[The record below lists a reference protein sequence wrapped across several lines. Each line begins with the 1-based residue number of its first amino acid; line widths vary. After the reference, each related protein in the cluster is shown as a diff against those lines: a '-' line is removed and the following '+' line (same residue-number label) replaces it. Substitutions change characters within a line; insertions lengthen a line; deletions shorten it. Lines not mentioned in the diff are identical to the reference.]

1 MAKNEQGK
9 TKRRSR
15 RVFLKTAPLGI
26 AAMLAACKEPTPP
39 PEPSGCYPK
48 DDPKVENTHDEKQ
61 GDKKG
66 SITNKS
72 TDYVE
77 FSLDPNFSSVDF
89 RLAPGEVKA
98 GLDPRKYYYRWAT
111 KFNCKDNSRKTL
123 DVTIKEGIM
132 PDCYP
137 KEDPKLVSCQR

>member
-1 MAKNEQGK
+1 MAKNKPRQ
-9 TKRRSR
+9 SR
-15 RVFLKTAPLGI
+15 RDFLKTTPFGI
-26 AAMLAACKEPTPP
+26 AAIAAAACKDPTQQTQ
-39 PEPSGCYPK
+39 EQSDCYPK
-48 DDPKVENTHDEKQ
+48 DDPKVEVTHEETQ